1 MKIIFFGDSLIQ
13 GTYGGNIVN
22 KIAPQLRG
30 HHFVN
35 MGVNGDTSL
44 NLYKRLDR
52 DVIDEKPGAVF
63 IMIGINDAVSYAE
76 PGSRLYFRFM
86 KGIRGGQ
93 ISPISFRENVR
104 AIFTKLKFAQIK
116 IWVALPP
123 IETNPAAVDALRQM
137 NAFTAEL
144 CQEMEIPLLDLM
156 TEFTPSQPAA
166 RPPLRTVPNMWQS
179 LRRSLTLSGD
189 AYDKLRQAEGYS
201 YSFDGT
207 HLTEASAQQF
217 ADRIAA
223 FLREQGL

>member
-1 MKIIFFGDSLIQ
+1 MKIVFFGDSLIQ
-13 GTYGGNIVN
+13 GAYGRNIVN
-22 KIAPQLRG
+22 KIAPQLPG

-52 DVIDEKPGAVF
+52 DVIDEKPGGVF

-76 PGSRLYFRFM
+76 PGLRLYFRFI
-86 KGIRGGQ
+86 KGVRGGQ
-93 ISPISFRENVR
+93 ISPISFRENMR
-104 AIFTKLKFAQIK
+104 AIFTKLRVARIK
-116 IWVALPP
+116 AWVALPP
-123 IETNPAAVDALRQM
+123 LETSPVVVDALRQM

-156 TEFTPSQPAA
+156 AEFTPAQLAT
-166 RPPLRTVPNMWQS
+166 RPPLRLVPSMWQNM
-179 LRRSLTLSGD
+179 RRSLTLSGD

-207 HLTEASAQQF
+207 HLTETSAQQF
-217 ADRIAA
+217 ADRIAV